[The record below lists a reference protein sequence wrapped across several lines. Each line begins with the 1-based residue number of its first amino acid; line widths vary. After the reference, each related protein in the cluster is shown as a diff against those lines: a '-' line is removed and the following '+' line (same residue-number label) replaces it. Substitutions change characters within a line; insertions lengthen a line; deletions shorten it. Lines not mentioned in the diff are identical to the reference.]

1 MTVVVAGGGIAGLT
15 MALTCHEIG
24 VPVRV
29 FESSRR
35 ILPLGVGINLQP
47 NAVRELTDLGLAD
60 RLSEVGIETEEWAL
74 VGRGGNDVWSEP
86 RGRLAGYRWPQYS
99 VHRGEL
105 QLLLLDEVR
114 RRCGADAVVEAHRLV
129 RYDNTAT
136 GIVATFEDRATG
148 AAVNVDATI
157 LVGAD
162 GLNAATRRQLLP
174 DEGPARWG
182 GAMMWRGTAMG
193 PPIRTGAS
201 FILAG
206 NLDQRFVHYPIG
218 PVDPDT
224 GLQRQNWLTE
234 LTVDPEQGWDSV
246 AGWNRRVDPSIFLA
260 HFEDWVWEWFDV
272 SAFVRRADQVWE
284 YPMVDRDP
292 APTWRDGRMVLV
304 GDAAHVMYPVG
315 SNGASQSI
323 IDTRVLGASFV
334 AHGVTPDAL
343 TAYEESLHEEIS
355 ALVLRNRGH
364 GPIAILGVVDE
375 RCGGWFDDIE
385 EIVPRAEIE
394 AFMGRYKEAAGF
406 AMDAL
411 NAAPRTIPAG
421 ARVKGPIPDVW
432 RDGRPGQR

>member
-1 MTVVVAGGGIAGLT
+1 MTVLIAGGGIAGLT

-47 NAVRELTDLGLAD
+47 NAVRELDDLGLAG
-60 RLSEVGIETEEWAL
+60 RLHEIGIETEEWAL

-86 RGRLAGYRWPQYS
+86 RGLLAGYRWPQFS

-105 QLLLLDEVR
+105 QLLLLEEVR
-114 RRCGADAVVEAHRLV
+114 RRCGTDAVLEAHRLV
-129 RYDNTAT
+129 GYDQSSDSVT
-136 GIVATFEDRATG
+136 ATFENRSTG
-148 AAVNVDATI
+148 STVAVEGTV

-162 GLNAATRRQLLP
+162 GLNSATRRQIFP
-174 DEGPARWG
+174 DEGPPRWG

-201 FILAG
+201 FMLAG

-218 PVDPDT
+218 PVDPET
-224 GLQRQNWLTE
+224 GLQRQNWLAE
-234 LTVDPEQGWDSV
+234 LRVDPDAGWDSA
-246 AGWNRRVDPSIFLA
+246 AGWNRVIDPQVFLP
-260 HFEDWVWEWFDV
+260 HFADWVWDWFDDP
-272 SAFVRRADQVWE
+272 SFVAGAEKVWE

-292 APTWRDGRMVLV
+292 APTWRDGRTILI

-323 IDTRVLGASFV
+323 VDARVLGACLV
-334 AHGVTPDAL
+334 EHGLGIDAL
-343 TAYEESLHEEIS
+343 EAFEAALHEEIS
-355 ALVLRNRGH
+355 SLVLRNRGH

-375 RCGGWFDDIE
+375 RCGGWFDDID
-385 EIVPRAEIE
+385 EIVPRTEIE
-394 AFMGRYKEAAGF
+394 SFMARYKEAAGF
-406 AMDAL
+406 AKDAL
-411 NAAPRTIPAG
+411 HAAPRTIAEG
-421 ARVKGPIPDVW
+421 ARVASPPAARG
-432 RDGRPGQR
+432 G